1 MSLAAAIADRLTP
14 RIVFFGPARSGK
26 SSLLDAFLRVASGV
40 DADLVSL
47 SPHVPGE
54 LVPHLIRVENS
65 AVAALAGGP
74 VVVCDCDGQ
83 AASELLCHPNALM
96 QKSARGAIADAVRSA
111 DALVL
116 VVDAADSAEQVDAT
130 FRAFGDFL
138 DSLEEGRTFGREVG
152 GLPVFLTLA
161 KCDALARPDD
171 EPGTWLR
178 RVEQREREV
187 RDRFETYFGS
197 DVVHSGSPFLAF
209 GSIDLRPAATA
220 IRVPPGAM
228 FEAYAD
234 ADGTFGVVDLVHAV
248 LPAAREYRDRLLR
261 AKKRLKATVGG
272 VGFLVGAMLLG
283 LAFFGL
289 AGGFGPQDA
298 LAQRVRDFR
307 THEAPAAARLSDKN
321 LAGYRKELAEIRQSM
336 GFNALPQEL
345 QQYIERRLAEAD
357 AYRDFRAKF
366 QKPQLSPADVRTR
379 EELDML
385 EAVIAGELAPPAE
398 FAGEWKDT
406 EAVRLRDKWKTDAR
420 LVREAEGQLHDWYR
434 GLIRSANQLMLIDK
448 SPDFGW
454 RTQVETLIK
463 QAAMPPFRASDAV
476 PGSPTVPVRRGEPLT
491 YAPAYEFDRLD
502 LARRDWD
509 ETRDRL
515 TNLRSF
521 ADALGLTTGPGTP
534 PAVLELPEP
543 TGDTAVSLALGTARL
558 RELSTAYPSFKTWA
572 TANFP
577 DPARR
582 WLDPRLRAAFDT
594 GSRHVRRAIL
604 ERLPADKPEDWVK
617 LANGLLA
624 EPAMKDWGALLSVIR
639 AWAEPGSPPTD
650 PVAELATFLRQER
663 FEVTLKSLEVT
674 IPDDLL
680 DARAVPAG
688 KLVVSHQPLGGEAK
702 EYAFK
707 QQGDGTRDRP
717 VTVFRFTPDGHPGS
731 LSLRPGD
738 DVTAALPLRSGGQ
751 DHRLVWAGGRSAAF
765 RWDALSQPPVLE
777 KVGPLPAPVRVP
789 GVKLDGGP
797 AVPGLLP
804 DVKGK

>member
-14 RIVFFGPARSGK
+14 RVVFFGPARSGK
-26 SSLLDAFLRVASGV
+26 SSLLEAFLRIAAGV
-40 DADLVSL
+40 DAELVGVSA
-47 SPHVPGE
+47 HAGGG
-54 LVPHLIRVENS
+54 LVPHLVRVDRP
-65 AVAALAGGP
+65 ALAGGP

-83 AASELLCHPNALM
+83 AAGELLCRPTALVRTA
-96 QKSARGAIADAVRSA
+96 ARGAVADAVRSA

-116 VVDAADSAEQVDAT
+116 VVDAADSPEQVDAT

-161 KCDALARPDD
+161 KCDALARPDE

-178 RVEQREREV
+178 RVGQREREV
-187 RDRFETYFGS
+187 RDRFEDYFGS
-197 DVVHSGSPFLAF
+197 DVIPSGSPFLAF

-220 IRVPPGAM
+220 IRVPPGPM

-298 LAQRVRDFR
+298 LAQQVRDFR
-307 THEAPAAARLSDKN
+307 THEAPAAVRLSDKN
-321 LAGYRKELAEIRQSM
+321 LAGYRKELADIRQAM
-336 GFNALPQEL
+336 GFLSLPADL
-345 QQYIERRLAEAD
+345 QQYVERRLAEVD
-357 AYRDFRAKF
+357 AYRDYRAKF
-366 QKPQLSPADVRTR
+366 QKPRLGPADVRTR
-379 EELDML
+379 EELDAL
-385 EAVIAGELAPPAE
+385 EAAIAGELAPPTGFAAE
-398 FAGEWKDT
+398 WTDT

-434 GLIRSANQLMLIDK
+434 GLIRSANQLMLADK
-448 SPDFGW
+448 PPDFGW
-454 RTQVETLIK
+454 RTQVESLVK
-463 QAAMPPFRASDAV
+463 QAATPPFRAAEAV

-515 TNLRSF
+515 LQLRSL
-521 ADALGLTTGPGTP
+521 ADTLGLTTGPGTP

-543 TGDTAVSLALGTARL
+543 TGDTAVSLALGADRI
-558 RELSTAYPSFKTWA
+558 RALSGSYPDFKTWA

-594 GSRHVRRAIL
+594 GSRHVRRVIL
-604 ERLPADKPEDWVK
+604 DRLPADKPEDWTK
-617 LANGLLA
+617 LADGLLA
-624 EPAMKDWGALLSVIR
+624 EPALKDWGALLGAIR
-639 AWAEPGSPPTD
+639 AWAEPGSTPVD
-650 PVAELATFLRQER
+650 PVAELAAFLKQQR
-663 FEVTLKSLEVT
+663 FDVTLKSLDLT

-688 KLVVSHQPLGGEAK
+688 KLVVRVHPPGGEAK
-702 EYAFK
+702 EFAFK
-707 QQGDGTRDRP
+707 PVGDGTRDRP
-717 VTVFRFTPDGHPGS
+717 VTVFRFTPDGHPGT

-738 DVTAALPLRSGGQ
+738 DVTATLPLRSGGQ
-751 DHRLVWAGGRSAAF
+751 DYRLVWSGGRSASF
-765 RWDALSQPPVLE
+765 RWDALNQPPVLE

-804 DVKGK
+804 DVK